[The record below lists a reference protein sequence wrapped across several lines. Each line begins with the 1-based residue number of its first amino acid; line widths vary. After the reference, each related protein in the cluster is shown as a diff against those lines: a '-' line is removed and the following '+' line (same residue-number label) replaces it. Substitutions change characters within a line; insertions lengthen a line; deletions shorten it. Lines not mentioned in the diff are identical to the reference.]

1 MMSMMRARRVLPFL
15 MAVALLA
22 MMAVPVY
29 QQPSPAAAQ
38 GAEPLAAP
46 TVTLTGAAACTPENP
61 RRYLVAS
68 YGAVEGADRYEYRVK
83 WGRSVSFSEWR
94 RVTRGSGSRW
104 AVSTRPEHYL
114 KPGETYAVQ
123 IRAVD
128 SDGVRGAAGFARY
141 SYQVGDFDPPND
153 VRVSYGTGDD
163 GDYTRARLT
172 WRGDARSGGWFAV
185 QKRVI
190 GKKWQSGPWRKAA
203 RVDGDDEAS
212 PYHHDVS
219 GLDEK
224 KGYEFRVTGHTPQ
237 CQASPWSDIA
247 ALWPAPEPPTF
258 ETSSGRTDGGAM
270 LGVWITSPQESA
282 DYHTFRLDDGEAV
295 RMAEPVMQYRFDVAL
310 NREYRLC
317 VSAGN
322 ARGESA
328 AACETMTIRPTSP
341 IERLGMEPLDQVAGA
356 LDVSW
361 TLAPVVN
368 PTWHDDDEGSTH
380 SPPSYRV
387 ALREVGTGDGQ
398 WPNADTRFRIVY
410 REGRTGNVVLDNLK
424 GNTVYQVA
432 VRSGYYGEDEY
443 RYATARTLMNPA
455 RSVVVGFDDEYD
467 GRAVVGWQ
475 APSDGSQA
483 GYTVVLRETHNNQ
496 RLRVKRPGA
505 DAVSVA
511 FNGLKTGRW
520 YHVNVRAVGEGN
532 RRSAVKTCY
541 FKHGSDGSQNH
552 AGANTRVA
560 GSSCAAR

>member
-1 MMSMMRARRVLPFL
+1 M
-15 MAVALLA
+15 
-22 MMAVPVY
+22 
-29 QQPSPAAAQ
+29 
-38 GAEPLAAP
+38 
-46 TVTLTGAAACTPENP
+46 
-61 RRYLVAS
+61 
-68 YGAVEGADRYEYRVK
+68 K
-83 WGRSVSFSEWR
+83 WGRGDSFGKWR
-94 RVTRGSGSRW
+94 RETRGPGRPW
-104 AVSTRPEHYL
+104 AVSTSRHID
-114 KPGETYAVQ
+114 PGETYAVQ

-128 SDGVRGAAGFARY
+128 GDGVRGAAGLARY

-153 VRVSYGTGDD
+153 VRVAYGTGDDGD

-185 QKRVI
+185 QKRAI
-190 GKKWQSGPWRKAA
+190 GKKWQSGPWRKSA

-219 GLDEK
+219 GLDAT

-247 ALWPAPEPPTF
+247 ALWPAPAPPTF
-258 ETSSGRTDGGAM
+258 ETSAGTTDDGAM
-270 LGVWITSPQESA
+270 LGVWITEAQESA
-282 DYHTFRLDDGEAV
+282 DYHTFRLGDGEAV
-295 RMAEPVMQYRFDVAL
+295 RMAEPVMQHSFDVAL

-317 VSAGN
+317 VAAGN

-341 IERLGMEPLDQVAGA
+341 IERLGMKPLDQVAGA

-380 SPPSYRV
+380 SPPGYRV
-387 ALREVGTGDGQ
+387 ALREVGTGGDE
-398 WPNADTRFRIVY
+398 WPNADTRFRTVY

-424 GNTVYQVA
+424 GNTLYQVA

-455 RSVVVGFDDEYD
+455 RSVVVGFDDED
-467 GRAVVGWQ
+467 DSRAVVGWQ

-541 FKHGSDGSQNH
+541 FKHGTDGSQNH